1 MNLKAKLPNTR
12 RFVALY
18 GTTAPR
24 ADLPEERILK
34 AAGKLSER
42 VRSLPLDGL
51 IVYDV
56 QDEPGRSSEP
66 RPFPFLPTLDARAYA
81 KLLRELTAQ
90 QVVTYKS
97 ISGMAEEQW
106 QPWLTETRENYG
118 ISYLSLVGLSSSTAG
133 HQSFSLSQATQI
145 AASHPGGF
153 TLGGVVIAERHSVE
167 RPESAR
173 ILHKARNGCRFFIS
187 QAVYDPAPTIQLLDD
202 YYRLCLTEGVTPSRI
217 ILTFIPCGRAKTLE
231 FIRWLGVSVAPQA
244 MQAILEAPVPITKS
258 IEICAE
264 NLRAILDQAYTD
276 YLPLG
281 INVESV
287 SINREEIDASIDLFH
302 TLQEVLQGYKQA
314 NEG

>member
-1 MNLKAKLPNTR
+1 MNLEEKLPDTR

-24 ADLPEERILK
+24 ADLPEDRVLK
-34 AAGKLSER
+34 AADRLSER
-42 VRSLPLDGL
+42 IRNLPLDGL
-51 IVYDV
+51 VVYDV
-56 QDEPGRSSEP
+56 QDEPGRSTEP
-66 RPFPFLPTLDARAYA
+66 RPFPFLPTLDSRTYA
-81 KLLRELTAQ
+81 KLLRELSTQ

-97 ISGMAEEQW
+97 IAGMTAAQW
-106 QPWLTETRENYG
+106 QPWLTETREEYG
-118 ISYLSLVGLSSSTAG
+118 ISYLSLVGLSSSG
-133 HQSFSLSQATQI
+133 VDHQGLSLSQATQV

-153 TLGGVVIAERHSVE
+153 TLGGVVIAERHSAQ
-167 RPESAR
+167 RPESTR

-202 YYRLCLTEGVTPSRI
+202 YYRLCLAEGATPSRI

-231 FIRWLGVSVAPQA
+231 FIRWLGVSVTPQA
-244 MQAILEAPVPITKS
+244 MQAILEAPVPIDKS

-264 NLRAILDQAYTD
+264 NLRAILDQEYAE

-287 SINREEIDASIDLFH
+287 SINREEIDGSINLFH

-314 NEG
+314 N